1 LWTPDTAITEPQH
14 NDDSRLIKS
23 SAEFVAGF
31 VPPDYVVVG
40 LLQRRFL
47 YSNTGQTG
55 AGKTAV
61 TLRLAASTA
70 QGTTFAGRETKK
82 CRVLYAAAEN
92 PDDVRMRWIAPRAA
106 YGFDTDTIE
115 LYFTEGRFTI
125 SKMATQLRAEAE
137 KRGGEFGLVVIDTG
151 PAFFEGDDENSRA
164 QMGAHAA
171 KLAQAMGW
179 KLFSGEPNKMRAKR
193 CVDALKRA
201 KLIKETRTG
210 RWQLTPEGSKVLK
223 GETDDKNAVTVA
235 TAKMLQP

>member
-1 LWTPDTAITEPQH
+1 LHGTAKTIRIVRLPGLLEKGDVSDWLDVDARDAGKLADVCFDAPLWTPDTAITEPQH

-151 PAFFEGDDENSRA
+151 PFLR
-164 QMGAHAA
+164 
-171 KLAQAMGW
+171 
-179 KLFSGEPNKMRAKR
+179 
-193 CVDALKRA
+193 
-201 KLIKETRTG
+201 G
-210 RWQLTPEGSKVLK
+210 RR
-223 GETDDKNAVTVA
+223 
-235 TAKMLQP
+235 